1 MKLHIRRFVPAL
13 TVGTL
18 LTLVLS
24 ASATADTIVL
34 KSGQKI
40 EGQVLKVQ
48 EDVIFVDIGIDVIKV
63 PVDSIDKRME
73 DDAKEEATQAVT
85 QTSAGLLKMA
95 KLPVKTVK
103 DLVKR
108 YAEGVV
114 LIQNPGGLGS
124 GLYAAPMNGIRG

>member
-18 LTLVLS
+18 LTFVLS

-73 DDAKEEATQAVT
+73 DDAKEEATVEGDDS
-85 QTSAGLLKMA
+85 SAIAFQFSDM
-95 KLPVKTVK
+95 
-103 DLVKR
+103 DE
-108 YAEGVV
+108 YSMY
-114 LIQNPGGLGS
+114 GS
-124 GLYAAPMNGIRG
+124 ESDDEDDRM